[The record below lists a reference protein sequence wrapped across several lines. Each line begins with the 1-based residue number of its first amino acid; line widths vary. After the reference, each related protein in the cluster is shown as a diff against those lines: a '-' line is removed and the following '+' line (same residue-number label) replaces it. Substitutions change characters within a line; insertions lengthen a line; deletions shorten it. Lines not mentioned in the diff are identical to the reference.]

1 MEPVQKAGLSASRFY
16 MWRAVFAMAHAD
28 GVVTAQ
34 EVSFLSESTLDLPLS
49 DAQRQMLK
57 RDLAEAQ
64 DPATM
69 FTQVTEAR
77 DREEFFVLARV
88 LCWSDGDYD
97 AQERKM
103 MGVLEDLDARQDAKA
118 LLERSRQV
126 VQEIQLN
133 KDQWVNEH
141 KHEEHSIFEKFS
153 RLLKAS

>member
-1 MEPVQKAGLSASRFY
+1 MESAKKEGLSPSRFY
-16 MWRAVFAMAHAD
+16 MWRAIFAMAHAD
-28 GVVTAQ
+28 GIVTPH
-34 EVSFLSESTLDLPLS
+34 EVSFLSESTLNLPLS
-49 DAQRQMLK
+49 DSQREMLK

-88 LCWSDGDYD
+88 LCWSDGDFD
-97 AQERKM
+97 VQERKM
-103 MGVLEDLDARQDAKA
+103 MNVLEDLDAQQEARA

-133 KDQWVNEH
+133 KDQWVSEH
-141 KHEEHSIFEKFS
+141 KREEQSIFEKFS
-153 RLLKAS
+153 SLLKTS